1 MVKPSSEHNEAIEKA
16 KYLAHDLMLATH
28 KGHIELVVEMLTFQY
43 GPELTHELLSRMLRA
58 HLNNEE

>member
-1 MVKPSSEHNEAIEKA
+1 MVDQSFEQNQAIEKA
-16 KYLAHDLMLATH
+16 KHLAHDLMLATH
-28 KGHIELVVEMLTFQY
+28 KGQIELVVDMLTFQY